1 MKEKVMYSLLLVIF
15 LFFHPGGLIAAE
27 NNVST
32 NGQLVDRIMAVVG
45 DEIILLSDVRRKI
58 SALMMSRNMNENTPA
73 NVIESLFR
81 EVIQDMVNEQLL
93 LVKAAQDSIEVDMR
107 QVDLLEKDQLAEIKR
122 EYGSDE
128 AFSNALQ
135 EFGLTEQQLRYM
147 LREMKYKY
155 LLTETLMQEISSS
168 NTPTSQEME
177 AWLVANQDSIPVMP
191 EQFQL
196 SHILLYPKVLEK
208 RKDETKE
215 KLQGILKRIRDGE
228 DFAELA
234 REYSQDPGSASEGGD
249 LGFFTRN
256 EMVPEFSEVAFSLQP
271 GEVSNIVETKLQTGE
286 GMQFGFHIIKVEE
299 IRSEQIRA
307 RHILML
313 LKPDEEDEKAIIER
327 LKQMREEIASGNTTF
342 EDMAKENSEDEN
354 SSELG
359 GKLQWLTK
367 EQGIPSIII
376 QAEKLEVGEIS
387 EPFKSQFGYHI
398 LKLNDYK
405 SAHTLNIKDDNYIIR
420 QMVTQQKNMVEL
432 DRILNKLKTETYI
445 DIRME

>member
-1 MKEKVMYSLLLVIF
+1 MKEKVMYFLLLVFF

-27 NNVST
+27 NNVNT

-58 SALMMSRNMNENTPA
+58 SALMMSRNMDENTPA

-128 AFSNALQ
+128 AFSNALK

-196 SHILLYPKVLEK
+196 SHILLYPKILEK

-215 KLQGILKRIRDGE
+215 KLQGILKRIHDGE

-234 REYSQDPGSASEGGD
+234 REYSQDPGSAPEGGD

-256 EMVPEFSEVAFSLQP
+256 EMVPEFSEVAFSLQA

-327 LKQMREEIASGNTTF
+327 LKQMREEVVSGNITF

-354 SSELG
+354 SRELG

-367 EQGIPSIII
+367 EQGIPTFII
-376 QAEKLEVGEIS
+376 QAEKLEVGGIS

-405 SAHTLNIKDDNYIIR
+405 LAHTLNIKDDNYIIR